1 MDSATENV
9 NCHLF
14 TILTIWLMW
23 LAGATRDSAS
33 IDCFQF
39 FLCLSRASSSNTQPS
54 PHAVSPG
61 HMHLYSH
68 ICPHRVFMVLPKP
81 GRKEGHSWAHF
92 LIQEI
97 PTECSLR
104 CQKDARQREF
114 KPPSRSL
121 SMGNCLPLG
130 RMRQTPKE
138 AQGKAGGSI
147 EEGGDRSVAHCWL
160 WDGGFHPTSWVTQ
173 PEQGLGATPG

>member
-1 MDSATENV
+1 
-9 NCHLF
+9 
-14 TILTIWLMW
+14 MW
-23 LAGATRDSAS
+23 LAGAMRDSAS

-130 RMRQTPKE
+130 RKRPKE
-138 AQGKAGGSI
+138 RPVGVLRKAGIGAWPTVGSGMVVSTPQVGSHSLNKDWGPRLG
-147 EEGGDRSVAHCWL
+147 ETGSR
-160 WDGGFHPTSWVTQ
+160 VTML
-173 PEQGLGATPG
+173 EFL